1 MAEDFKKLVKSAKKG
16 DRHSFAVLYSGIY
29 KDLYRYALFTLRSV
43 EDAEDC
49 VSEAVIDAFRTIGK
63 LKNEESFKAWFFR
76 ILSVKCKR
84 KIREYYMKPLEELDF
99 SDTLGDIDMNIDL
112 QNAFFTLSAEERM
125 IISLTLFGGYNSKE
139 VAKILRMNSNTVRSR
154 YSRALSKMKNMIKN
168 QEVYYE

>member
-29 KDLYRYALFTLRSV
+29 KDLYRYAVFTLRSV

-49 VSEAVIDAFRTIGK
+49 ISEAVVDAFRTIGN
-63 LKNEESFKAWFFR
+63 LKNEDSFKAWFFR

-84 KIREYYMKPLEELDF
+84 KIREYYMKPLEDIDF
-99 SDTLGDIDMNIDL
+99 SDALGDIDIKLDL
-112 QNAFFTLSAEERM
+112 KNAFFTLSAEDRM

-139 VAKILRMNSNTVRSR
+139 VAKILKMNSNTVRSR
-154 YSRALSKMKNMIKN
+154 YSRALDKMKTMI
-168 QEVYYE
+168 ED